1 MYTKQ
6 IDNSFFNE
14 QAARE
19 YAAQASEAN
28 RSRLYIILTGD
39 EYFVASTKDV
49 QPYEKL
55 IASYASG
62 FVSK

>member
-6 IDNSFFNE
+6 VDSSFSTE

-19 YAAQASEAN
+19 YASKESGAN
-28 RSRLYIILTGD
+28 RSRLYIILTAD
-39 EYFVASTKDV
+39 EYFVTSTKDV

-55 IASYASG
+55 IASYIG
-62 FVSK
+62 GLTGK

>member
-1 MYTKQ
+1 MYAKT
-6 IDNSFFNE
+6 IDSSFSTE

-19 YAAQASEAN
+19 YASKASGEN

-39 EYFVASTKDV
+39 EYFVTSTKDV

-55 IASYASG
+55 IASYVSG
-62 FVSK
+62 FTGK